1 MIAANCCW
9 WSARHRSLTFA
20 AVRSAFKWFIEASL
34 AAFDK
39 DSQIVASY
47 ITNDSVSVVF
57 AALAEIAKSFF
68 VARHRGRW
76 GRSSSWASNQ

>member
-1 MIAANCCW
+1 M
-9 WSARHRSLTFA
+9 TFA

-34 AAFDK
+34 AVFDK
-39 DSQIVASY
+39 GSLIVVSY

-57 AALAEIAKSFF
+57 AALAEIAKSSFG
-68 VARHRGRW
+68 AGHRGRW